1 MQGIAP
7 QEISM
12 IVTVF
17 RSRLKAEAHADYFDL
32 APQMSALAQTM
43 PGYISHKVFRAED
56 GERVIIVEFE
66 DEAGQ
71 REWSLNVLH
80 VSAKK
85 QGRANFYAEYNVKV
99 CQVLRESRFKADD
112 S

>member
-1 MQGIAP
+1 
-7 QEISM
+7 M

-17 RSRLKAEAHADYFDL
+17 RSRLKPEAHADYFDL

-43 PGYISHKVFRAED
+43 PGYLSHKVFTAED
-56 GERVIIVEFE
+56 GERVLIIEFE
-66 DEAGQ
+66 DEASQ
-71 REWSLNVLH
+71 RNWSTNVLH
-80 VSAKK
+80 VQAKK

-99 CQVLRESRFKADD
+99 CEVLRESRFKADG

>member
-1 MQGIAP
+1 
-7 QEISM
+7 M

-17 RSRLKAEAHADYFDL
+17 RSRLKPEAQADYFDL

-43 PGYISHKVFRAED
+43 PGYRSHKVFTAED

-66 DEAGQ
+66 DEPSQ
-71 REWSLNVLH
+71 RDWSHNVLH
-80 VSAKK
+80 VAAKK